1 LLLLF
6 FQGAALG
13 LTAAATPGPL
23 QTYMINQTLA
33 GGWRRGAV
41 VALAPLI
48 GDTVIV
54 LLTLL
59 LLDQIPAQFLKII
72 SLAGGL
78 FALYM
83 AWNLWKQWQSGT
95 RSSPESQL
103 HPNGVLRRAVLM
115 NLLSP
120 GAYAFW
126 TLVNGPI
133 LLAALHQSILHGVAF
148 LLGFYGVFICGML
161 GIVALFHQA
170 RRLGPAVVRGLT
182 LVSILILTS
191 FGVFLIWQ
199 GISLFTKG

>member
-1 LLLLF
+1 LFILL

-23 QTYMINQTLA
+23 QTYMINQTLT
-33 GGWRRGAV
+33 GGWRRGAL

-48 GDTVIV
+48 SDPPIV
-54 LLTLL
+54 LLILL
-59 LLDQIPAQFLKII
+59 LLEQIPPQFLQFI

-78 FALYM
+78 FVLYL
-83 AWNLWKQWQSGT
+83 AWKLWKQWQAGT
-95 RSSPESQL
+95 RASIESL
-103 HPNGVLRRAVLM
+103 VNSNGVLRQAAMM

-120 GAYAFW
+120 GVYTFW

-133 LLAALHQSILHGVAF
+133 LLDALHQSVLHGVAF

-170 RRLGPAVVRGLT
+170 RRLGPLVVRSLT
-182 LVSILILTS
+182 LVSILILIV
-191 FGVFLIWQ
+191 FGGFLLWQ
-199 GISLFTKG
+199 GIGLFTKG